1 MYTLFTRL
9 MDGEL
14 ILVASRE
21 DVNQA
26 VHLAHSLNASWPREY
41 VVQDPLGN
49 RFIPE
54 ELRRDFNASL
64 AQNKI
69 Q

>member
-1 MYTLFTRL
+1 MYTVFTRL
-9 MDGEL
+9 GDGEL

-26 VHLAHSLNASWPREY
+26 VNLAQSLNASWPREY
-41 VVQDPLGN
+41 VVRDPQGN
-49 RFIPE
+49 HFIPE
-54 ELRRDFNASL
+54 EIRQDRSAFLTQDR
-64 AQNKI
+64 I